1 MTASITARQGFVGR
15 LFESMKNNDKGRC
28 LVLFLNKKKL
38 FQLDRRLQT
47 CASMVRENHVL
58 ADIGTDHAYLP
69 IWLVKKEVIKK
80 AIASDINMGP
90 LQKAAFNI
98 RRYNVGK
105 QVDARLSDGLEL
117 IFPNEADDIV
127 IAGMGGELIADI
139 IEKAPWLK
147 DAQKHLIL
155 QPMTSAPELRT
166 YLSEHGFAVK
176 QEQAVQDGDHIYT
189 VMQAEYDPEHVQTS
203 QVFPYIGILKAD
215 SDENKAYIQQQCS
228 RLQKRINGLRQSGKQ
243 ESLANQTEQ
252 ILEQL
257 QRVLSQAEL
266 GGAHGYGRRYLQ
278 LY

>member
-15 LFESMKNNDKGRC
+15 LFESMKNNDKGRG

-147 DAQKHLIL
+147 DAEKHLIL
-155 QPMTSAPELRT
+155 QPMTSAPELRI

-189 VMQAEYDPEHVQTS
+189 VMQAEYDPEHVQTG

-257 QRVLSQAEL
+257 QRVLSQAE
-266 GGAHGYGRRYLQ
+266 
-278 LY
+278 